1 MTSYYDLLRILKDEI
16 EATELV
22 NTITQGDM
30 SALDINKKNLY
41 PLAHV
46 MVDTG
51 SFVGATIVYNVSIYC
66 IDILDISKLP
76 TTDEYRG
83 NDNEFDVL
91 NSTITILNRVF
102 EKLRRKLHNVEI
114 SEAQLEK
121 GVNKG
126 TNGWAG
132 WQMSFDV
139 VLPANMP
146 IC

>member
-1 MTSYYDLLRILKDEI
+1 MTSYYDLLEKLKIEL
-16 EATELV
+16 EATDLV

-30 SALDINKKNLY
+30 SALDINKQNLY

-51 SFVGATIVYNVSIYC
+51 SFIGATTVFNVSVYC
-66 IDILDISKLP
+66 IDVLDISKEQ

-91 NSTITILNRVF
+91 NSTLTILNRVF
-102 EKLRRKLHNVEI
+102 EIYRRKLKNVQI
-114 SEAQLEK
+114 SDAQLEK

-126 TNGWAG
+126 VNGWAG
-132 WQMSFDV
+132 WQMTFDV
-139 VLPANMP
+139 TIASNMP